1 MPSTDGEP
9 PPAAASGSESVPE
22 PASHAETEEA
32 MLYCPVCNQR
42 LTARHC
48 KLVCERCGYFMSCA
62 DYY

>member
-9 PPAAASGSESVPE
+9 PLRDAGSESVPK
-22 PASHAETEEA
+22 PAAHAEAEEA
-32 MLYCPVCNQR
+32 MLYCPVCNQQ
-42 LTARHC
+42 LVARHC